1 LCRVRGD
8 MFGDVAVELKKVT
21 KSFGAVRA
29 LLGVSLTIPIGQT
42 LGVLGANGSGKSTL
56 LGLLATLS
64 RPTTGTISFGELG
77 ATPTDVRHVLGWVG
91 HDLLCYPDLTGRENI
106 ELAASLFGLP
116 VKDALLSVEKRFS
129 LTPYVDRPVRTLSR
143 GQRQRVALARAL
155 VHRPRFL
162 LLDEP
167 TTGLDPSGVEQLRE
181 ILAAEHACGT
191 TIVLVTH
198 DVAFAK
204 DVCDLHVQ
212 LERGRIATN
221 A

>member
-1 LCRVRGD
+1 
-8 MFGDVAVELKKVT
+8 VAIELKKVT

-29 LLGVSLTIPIGQT
+29 LIGLSLSISSGAT
-42 LGVLGANGSGKSTL
+42 LGVLGSNGSGKSTL

-77 ATPTDVRHVLGWVG
+77 ETVTSVRRVLGWVG

-106 ELAASLFGLP
+106 ELAASFAGAP
-116 VKDALLSVEKRFS
+116 KESVAAAETRFELSG
-129 LTPYVDRPVRTLSR
+129 YADRPIRTLSR

-155 VHRPRFL
+155 VHAPKLL

-181 ILAAEHACGT
+181 ILAHEHTRGT
-191 TIVLVTH
+191 TVVVVTH
-198 DVAFAK
+198 DVAFAER
-204 DVCDLHVQ
+204 VSSALVH
-212 LERGRIATN
+212 LERGRVASTRDMS
-221 A
+221 AS